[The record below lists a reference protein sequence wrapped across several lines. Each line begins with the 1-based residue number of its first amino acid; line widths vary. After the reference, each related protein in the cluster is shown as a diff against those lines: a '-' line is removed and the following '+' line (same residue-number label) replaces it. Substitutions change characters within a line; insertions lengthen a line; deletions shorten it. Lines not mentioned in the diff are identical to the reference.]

1 MAVADVAAQ
10 PSRANSPARI
20 GLICAAAA
28 SIEWYD
34 FFIYGTAAA
43 LVFPKLFF
51 PATLSPLVAQLA
63 SFSTFAVGF
72 IARPVGGVLFGHF
85 GDLLGRK
92 RVLVFALVM
101 MGLAS
106 AVIGGLPSYAR
117 IGVAAPLLLV
127 ALRFCQGLAVGGL
140 WGGAALLAVESA
152 PADKRGLF
160 GSLPQLGIPMGMIL
174 ANLVVLL
181 MTGAVSPEAF
191 LRWGWRIPFLLS
203 VLLVGIGIYVQ
214 GRLEETPEFR
224 EAREVGPA
232 SARRQ
237 RSPVLQVLARNPKE
251 VLLAAGSFVATN
263 GLFYL
268 FSTFATAY
276 GVTTLHL
283 PRSEVLWAVLL
294 AFVINLPPMVF
305 AGALSDR
312 VGRRAV
318 YLAGGLLGVLGGLLA
333 WRLIDTGAFPLLV
346 LGLALGLLP
355 CGLMAG
361 PQPALFAELFPPKL
375 RYSGASIGYQLGAIL
390 AGGFAPMI
398 ATALMERFHSSATIA
413 AYGILLCVI
422 SIVSV
427 LLLAETRRPAPVVQ
441 TA

>member
-1 MAVADVAAQ
+1 MAVADAAVAAAPQ
-10 PSRANSPARI
+10 ARAHSPARI

-51 PATLSPLVAQLA
+51 PGTLSPLVAQLA

-72 IARPVGGVLFGHF
+72 VARPVGGVLFGHF
-85 GDLLGRK
+85 GDRLGRK
-92 RVLVFALVM
+92 RALVVALVL

-106 AVIGGLPSYAR
+106 TLVGLLPSYAR
-117 IGVAAPLLLV
+117 IGAAAPLLLI

-140 WGGAALLAVESA
+140 WGGAALLAVENA
-152 PADKRGLF
+152 PTGRRGFF
-160 GSLPQLGIPMGMIL
+160 GSLPQLGIPSGMIL
-174 ANLVVLL
+174 ANLAVLF
-181 MTGAVSPEAF
+181 MTGAVSPDAF
-191 LRWGWRIPFLLS
+191 LAWGWRAPFLVSL
-203 VLLVGIGIYVQ
+203 LLVAIGLYVQ
-214 GRLEETPEFR
+214 GRLEETPEFMG
-224 EAREVGPA
+224 AMAAGQA
-232 SARRQ
+232 SARRA

-268 FSTFATAY
+268 FSTFAIAY

-283 PRSEVLWAVLL
+283 PRSEILWAVLL
-294 AFVINLPPMVF
+294 AFIINLAPIVL

-312 VGRRAV
+312 FGRRAL
-318 YLAGGLLGVLGGLLA
+318 YLAGGLFGGLSGFLS
-333 WRLIDTGAFPLLV
+333 WRLMDTGVFPLIV
-346 LGLALGLLP
+346 LGLALGLGA
-355 CGLMAG
+355 CALMAG
-361 PQPALFAELFPPKL
+361 PQPALFAELFPPEL

-398 ATALMERFHSSATIA
+398 ATWLIDRFHSSAWIA
-413 AYGILLCVI
+413 GYGALLCVLTI
-422 SIVSV
+422 ASII
-427 LLLAETRRPAPVVQ
+427 LLGETRKR
-441 TA
+441 